1 MNIPLQAPK
10 VESLMRI
17 NTTVIRHCEH
27 CGREFFPLAEI
38 LARSGGRF
46 CSRGCAIHSRSAPL
60 PIRFWL
66 RVEKTETCWLWLGA
80 VNASS
85 YGILGATGTKERLAH
100 RVSWTL
106 RHGPIPVGILVC
118 HSCDVLYERS
128 DKTYRRCVNPD
139 HLFLGTALDNAR
151 DRDQKGRARRDEQV
165 ARGEQTGGAKL
176 TADII
181 RTIRSEYALGRVTQ
195 EALAHRFGVQES
207 AIHKIVRRKNWRHV
221 I

>member
-38 LARSGGRF
+38 LARSGRRF
-46 CSRGCAIHSRSAPL
+46 CSRSCSNRSRVAPL
-60 PIRFWL
+60 STSFWL
-66 RVEKTETCWLWLGA
+66 RVEKTGACWIWRGPVNDSGYGFLGS
-80 VNASS
+80 AS
-85 YGILGATGTKERLAH
+85 TTERLTH

-106 RHGPIPVGILVC
+106 CRGPIPAGMLVC

-139 HLFLGTALDNAR
+139 HLFLGTPLDNAR

-165 ARGEQTGGAKL
+165 ARGEQTRGAKL
-176 TADII
+176 TADIV